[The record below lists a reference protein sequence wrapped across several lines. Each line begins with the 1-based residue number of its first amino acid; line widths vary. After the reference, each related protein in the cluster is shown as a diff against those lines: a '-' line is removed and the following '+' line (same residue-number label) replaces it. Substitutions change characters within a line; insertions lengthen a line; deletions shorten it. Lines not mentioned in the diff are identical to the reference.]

1 MQSIHLGLLSATA
14 KTLCPTGSP
23 YQAEGAAR
31 SRAAAALIALSNAMS
46 SGVSSN
52 LKLFLDRT
60 AVFFGVFRR
69 IGNLGWTAVG
79 MATDFSSPGDACKRL
94 LETGW

>member
-1 MQSIHLGLLSATA
+1 
-14 KTLCPTGSP
+14 
-23 YQAEGAAR
+23 
-31 SRAAAALIALSNAMS
+31 MS